1 MPVGR
6 LLEGAGLSSR
16 WNAADPWGRL
26 ARIGTVGWQDRE
38 NRRLKINLRTAE
50 PGDAEAVAAIYAPI
64 VRDTWISFETE
75 APSPQAMAA
84 RIEAV
89 QQHYP
94 WLVATSGSEVVGYAY
109 ASEHRQRAA
118 YRWSVDVTAYVAEA
132 ARGRQVGRRL
142 YGALIALLRAQGFR
156 SAFAGIALPNAASVG
171 LHEAVGFERLGIYKD
186 VGFKHGEWRD
196 VGWWRLGLRDD
207 EDPPEEP
214 TPFAR
219 LRRTPGFS
227 RLLDG
232 PAPGC

>member
-1 MPVGR
+1 M
-6 LLEGAGLSSR
+6 
-16 WNAADPWGRL
+16 
-26 ARIGTVGWQDRE
+26 
-38 NRRLKINLRTAE
+38 KIQLRPAE

-75 APSPQAMAA
+75 APSPRAMAG

-89 QQHYP
+89 QQTYP
-94 WLVATSGSEVVGYAY
+94 WLVATSGGAVVGYAY

-142 YGALIALLRAQGFR
+142 YGALVVLLRAQGFR
-156 SAFAGIALPNAASVG
+156 AAFAGIALPNAASVG
-171 LHEAVGFERLGIYKD
+171 LHEAVGFVRLGIYKD

-207 EDPPEEP
+207 EAPPEEP

-219 LRRTPGFS
+219 LRGTPGFS

-232 PAPGC
+232 PAPEC